1 MELPVMVD
9 QSEYQYQNRGDSIQS
24 QREPSAWSTE
34 NHN

>member
-1 MELPVMVD
+1 MVD
-9 QSEYQYQNRGDSIQS
+9 QSEYKYQNRGDSIKS